1 MIAAVTALPM
11 VVRFFVQENGP
22 APAPDAASNA
32 DLEVLLDLLAVPD
45 LRAEV
50 RFWPSQILIDLILS

>member
-1 MIAAVTALPM
+1 M

-50 RFWPSQILIDLILS
+50 RFWPSQILIGLILS